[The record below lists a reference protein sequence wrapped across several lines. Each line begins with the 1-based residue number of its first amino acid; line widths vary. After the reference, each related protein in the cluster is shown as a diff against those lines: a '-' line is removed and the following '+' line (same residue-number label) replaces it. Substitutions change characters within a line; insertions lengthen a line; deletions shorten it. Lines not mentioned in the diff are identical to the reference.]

1 MVRCQKQWVSHYQHN
16 PNNFLLNKQVTK
28 LILMICDK
36 HNRYFDEQKGD
47 CPYCMQPNVENW
59 SKIFS
64 VITLERSIAHVVKL
78 SIVLHVSIS
87 ISKFILKC

>member
-47 CPYCMQPNVENW
+47 CPYCMQPNVEN
-59 SKIFS
+59 
-64 VITLERSIAHVVKL
+64 
-78 SIVLHVSIS
+78 
-87 ISKFILKC
+87 